1 MISKILIGYDFFQT
15 KRINYKELYSV
26 KNINS
31 NKKHYSCKVS
41 WTQNKKYNGKEFVE
55 MHGYDTYDYGARGMY
70 PAIMRFTT
78 PDPLAE
84 KYYSFSL
91 YAYCG
96 DNPIMRIDS
105 DGRDVWEINNQGKIV
120 NQIKDKNQDAF
131 YMVDKNG
138 NRTFSTDADGN
149 KHYNSIS
156 FEYGTI
162 TGSKE
167 AGWFRDAT
175 SFGVNSE
182 SSGAELFKFF
192 EDNTKI
198 EYGLINTQSD
208 GSTVMTNHKESSVS
222 VSATAKKLSDKG
234 QTVTS
239 VVHNHPNS
247 SNPSG
252 FRKGDTRGDKFAAN
266 LLTNSHGYQVE
277 RYVYQPRTGN
287 LVAYDEK
294 GIIGSMSW
302 RLIFTPSTAR
312 KHTVYP
318 IRQYPG
324 VGLPT
329 P

>member
-1 MISKILIGYDFFQT
+1 
-15 KRINYKELYSV
+15 
-26 KNINS
+26 
-31 NKKHYSCKVS
+31 
-41 WTQNKKYNGKEFVE
+41 